1 MAAQSLPSDSSDFWR
16 NSPLYSA
23 HRSTGTI
30 KYLYRR
36 LNVFVSVSV
45 SAFREWRAIVRII
58 CYLGC
63 LFSIFPRILA
73 LFLLNF
79 HAERVALFAFSTHYK
94 TFHVIRTTSDSNY
107 HYYHSIPETFGSAN
121 LFRLNAS
128 SPMAR
133 LLFEKP
139 WPGRMSVFFYRTQS
153 AQRERVNRMSEL
165 KARSL
170 WHFLSKL
177 DKMQN
182 KVNSA
187 HINTCIS
194 WVKPALL
201 ADFWILFEIF
211 FLCFFLFS

>member
-139 WPGRMSVFFYRTQS
+139 GPWRMSVFFI
-153 AQRERVNRMSEL
+153 ALRERKESEWIEWVSWKL
-165 KARSL
+165 GRSG
-170 WHFLSKL
+170 
-177 DKMQN
+177 
-182 KVNSA
+182 
-187 HINTCIS
+187 IS
-194 WVKPALL
+194 WASSTKCKIK
-201 ADFWILFEIF
+201 WIVLT
-211 FLCFFLFS
+211 

>member
-45 SAFREWRAIVRII
+45 SVRSASGARS
-58 CYLGC
+58 CE
-63 LFSIFPRILA
+63 LFVIWAVCFQYFLEFSLCFCWIFML
-73 LFLLNF
+73 
-79 HAERVALFAFSTHYK
+79 RVALFAFSTHYK
-94 TFHVIRTTSDSNY
+94 TFHVIRTTSASNY

-139 WPGRMSVFFYRTQS
+139 GPGRMSVFFI
-153 AQRERVNRMSEL
+153 ALRERKESEWIEWVSWKL
-165 KARSL
+165 GRSG
-170 WHFLSKL
+170 
-177 DKMQN
+177 
-182 KVNSA
+182 
-187 HINTCIS
+187 IS
-194 WVKPALL
+194 WASSTKCKIK
-201 ADFWILFEIF
+201 WIVLT
-211 FLCFFLFS
+211 